1 MKLFISLLLLLVSAG
16 SSFAS
21 PSTWAKAK
29 IEALQKM
36 CDTDTL
42 LTTSQLGLYVYDLT
56 ANAPLFAHN
65 EKHRMRPASCQKLVT
80 SIAALHFLGSQYE
93 ALTNFFYAG
102 AVMNGTLYGNIYV
115 EGGMDPL
122 LHEQDLKYAVE
133 ALQRA
138 GIDSIAGGICVDL
151 SRKDTLRW
159 GEGWCWDD
167 EDGPLSALLID
178 GKASVQAPLLRQ
190 FLSSGLRLAN
200 RDSVLNAVCPPGATL
215 FCQLIHSLPQ
225 MLLPALKESD
235 NMVAESIFYQLA
247 FQTSFRNAGAPQ
259 AIACI
264 KGLMNQL
271 DISPRAYT
279 VADGSGLSLYNYTT
293 AETLVALL
301 RYAHSQEDI
310 FVPLQQALPVAGE
323 DGTLIRRMQDTAAKH
338 HVWAKTGTVTGVS
351 SLAGY
356 LLSGEGHLLAF
367 AIINQ
372 GIEKTRQGRDFQD
385 RVCELLATE

>member
-1 MKLFISLLLLLVSAG
+1 
-16 SSFAS
+16 
-21 PSTWAKAK
+21 
-29 IEALQKM
+29 M
-36 CDTDTL
+36 CATDTL
-42 LTTSQLGLYVYDLT
+42 LNTSQLGLYVYDLT
-56 ANAPLFAHN
+56 TNAPLFAHN

-80 SIAALHFLGSQYE
+80 SIAALHFLGTQYE

-115 EGGMDPL
+115 DGGMDPL
-122 LHEQDLKYAVE
+122 LRADDLKYATE
-133 ALQRA
+133 ALQRL

-167 EDGPLSALLID
+167 EDGPLSALFVN
-178 GKASVQAPLLRQ
+178 GKADVQASLLSQ
-190 FLSSGLRLAN
+190 FGELRLAN
-200 RDSVLNAVCPPGATL
+200 RTSIMNGVCPPGATL
-215 FCQLIHSLPQ
+215 FCQLIHNLPQ
-225 MLLPALKESD
+225 MLQPALKESD
-235 NMVAESIFYQLA
+235 NLVAESIFYQLA
-247 FQTSFRNAGAPQ
+247 FQQGIRNAGAPQ

-271 DISPRAYT
+271 DISPRAYN

-293 AETLVALL
+293 AETLVNLL

-323 DGTLIRRMQDTAAKH
+323 DGTLIRRMKDTVAEH
-338 HVWAKTGTVTGVS
+338 RVWAKTGTVTGVS

-372 GIEKTRQGRDFQD
+372 GVEKARQGRNFQD
-385 RVCELLATE
+385 RVCELLCE